1 MLPSDALMEW
11 NLLYKPK
18 LCEGEKSDDSE
29 SQCDKK
35 SCHESLAMDDWP
47 NNGSN
52 VLDMELWVIISQSLT
67 VFCDFLD
74 NCASYD
80 MSIFN
85 MSIWNFGNILSWMC
99 LSICC

>member
-1 MLPSDALMEW
+1 ML
-11 NLLYKPK
+11 LLKETLRTKAK
-18 LCEGEKSDDSE
+18 LCEGEKSDDAE

-35 SCHESLAMDDWP
+35 SCHESLAMEDWP

-74 NCASYD
+74 NCASYN
-80 MSIFN
+80 MSIFVYDT
-85 MSIWNFGNILSWMC
+85 SIWNFGNILSWMC
-99 LSICC
+99 LSISC